1 MTELPA
7 RVIIVSHEQWARAG
21 LRAELRERGV
31 DAVGVRDIPEALTQH
46 PKSERG
52 PVRLLL
58 IDQDTLSDDVHA
70 GMLARVRA
78 RLGDPRVVLLA
89 QATRETPSGDWA
101 LILRRPVTI
110 GEVADAVLRLLPDT
124 RLDGPID
131 R

>member
-21 LRAELRERGV
+21 LRAELRERGI

-46 PKSERG
+46 PQSGRG

-70 GMLARVRA
+70 GMLRRVRT
-78 RLGDPRVVLLA
+78 RLGDPRMILLA
-89 QATRETPSGDWA
+89 QATRDTAPGDWA

-110 GEVADAVLRLLPDT
+110 GEIADAVLRLLPDA
-124 RLDGPID
+124 RRHGPID
-131 R
+131 K

>member
-7 RVIIVSHEQWARAG
+7 RVVIVSHEQWAPAG

-46 PKSERG
+46 PKSDRG
-52 PVRLLL
+52 PVRLLV

-70 GMLARVRA
+70 GMLPRVRT
-78 RLGDPRVVLLA
+78 RLGDPRVILLA
-89 QATRETPSGDWA
+89 HATRETPPGDWE
-101 LILRRPVTI
+101 LVLRRPVTI
-110 GEVADAVLRLLPDT
+110 GEVADTVQRLLPHT
-124 RLDGPID
+124 GSAGTLD